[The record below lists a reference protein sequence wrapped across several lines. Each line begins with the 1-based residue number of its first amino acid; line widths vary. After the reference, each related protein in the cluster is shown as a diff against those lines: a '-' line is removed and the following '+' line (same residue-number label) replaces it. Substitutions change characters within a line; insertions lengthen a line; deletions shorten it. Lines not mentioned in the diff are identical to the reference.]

1 MPLWQK
7 VYRSCL
13 PVRSLGAEE
22 GNGRILAIHKNTRIN
37 ASIFFLLALPSLL
50 CYTTSMTP
58 LESLLQFVRFTH
70 LTHKVERVARI
81 PGETRYANTVEHSY
95 QLTLLAWYLIE
106 KENLHLDKDLVI
118 KYALVHDLVETYA
131 GDTYAHGTEGKENKA
146 LREHEAQERMAS
158 EFPEFKD
165 LHAYIEAYELK
176 QDPESRF
183 VYALDK
189 LIDPVNIYLEDGKL
203 WHEKNVTLQEVLDY
217 KTEKIAVDAT
227 VAKYFEELVVLL
239 RKKENTLFPKN

>member
-1 MPLWQK
+1 
-7 VYRSCL
+7 
-13 PVRSLGAEE
+13 
-22 GNGRILAIHKNTRIN
+22 
-37 ASIFFLLALPSLL
+37 
-50 CYTTSMTP
+50 MTP

-106 KENLHLDKDLVI
+106 KENLPLNKDLVI

-131 GDTYAHGTEGKENKA
+131 GDTYAHGTEGKETKA
-146 LREHEAQERMAS
+146 QREHEAQERIAK
-158 EFPEFKD
+158 EFPEFSD
-165 LHAYIEAYELK
+165 LHECIQVYETK

-189 LIDPVNIYLEDGKL
+189 LVDPINIYLEDGKL
-203 WHEKNVTLQEVLDY
+203 WHEKGVVLQEVLDY
-217 KTEKIAVDAT
+217 KTEKISIDPIIS
-227 VAKYFEELVVLL
+227 KYFSELVILL
-239 RKKENTLFPKN
+239 HKKEDILFPKNNSV

>member
-1 MPLWQK
+1 M
-7 VYRSCL
+7 S
-13 PVRSLGAEE
+13 S
-22 GNGRILAIHKNTRIN
+22 
-37 ASIFFLLALPSLL
+37 
-50 CYTTSMTP
+50 
-58 LESLLQFVRFTH
+58 LESLLQFVHFTH

-106 KENLHLDKDLVI
+106 KERLPLNKDLVI

-131 GDTYAHGTEGKENKA
+131 GDTYAHGTEGKDSKVQ
-146 LREHEAQERMAS
+146 REHEAQKRIAV

-165 LHAYIEAYELK
+165 LHTYIEAYELK

-189 LIDPVNIYLEDGKL
+189 LIDPVNIYLENGKL
-203 WHEKNVTLQEVLDY
+203 WHEKKVTLQEVLDY
-217 KTEKIAVDAT
+217 KTEKIAVDPT
-227 VAKYFEELVVLL
+227 VSKYFTELVVLF
-239 RKKENTLFPKN
+239 REKEDILFPKNSSI

>member
-1 MPLWQK
+1 
-7 VYRSCL
+7 
-13 PVRSLGAEE
+13 
-22 GNGRILAIHKNTRIN
+22 
-37 ASIFFLLALPSLL
+37 
-50 CYTTSMTP
+50 MTP
-58 LESLLQFVRFTH
+58 LESLLQFVHFTH

-81 PGETRYANTVEHSY
+81 SGETRYANTVEHSY

-106 KENLHLDKDLVI
+106 KDKLPLDRDLVI

-131 GDTYAHGTEGKENKA
+131 GDTYAHGTEGKDTKA
-146 LREHEAQERMAS
+146 QREHDAQERMAT
-158 EFPEFKD
+158 EFPEFSD
-165 LHAYIEAYELK
+165 LHKYIEDYEAK

-217 KTEKIAVDAT
+217 KTEKIAVDPT
-227 VAKYFEELVVLL
+227 ISKYFNELVVLF
-239 RKKENTLFPKN
+239 REKEKTLFPAQKE